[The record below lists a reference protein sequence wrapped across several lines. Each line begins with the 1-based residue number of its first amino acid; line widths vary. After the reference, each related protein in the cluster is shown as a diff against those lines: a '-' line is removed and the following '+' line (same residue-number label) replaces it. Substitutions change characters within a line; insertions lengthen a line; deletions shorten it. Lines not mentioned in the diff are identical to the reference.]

1 MVEFKT
7 GADGILCAAWHG
19 MAYLNQ
25 LIPVLDL
32 PGHRHLRS
40 PSTLKLFVLSYHL
53 TSIGCQSVPVAAAV
67 ICRLS
72 SMAKDIPKDMFQQS
86 FLTSSSLWHYW
97 LCFCGLWNGYCCS
110 SHDKNVWLIDCLID
124 WLYCANV
131 YAVHV
136 DDQLAVTIAKQIR
149 NWTSY
154 PDIQLH
160 MHAVKIVSN
169 LSLVESQRIAIA
181 EMGILN
187 SIIRRFSLFR
197 LSSLTS

>member
-1 MVEFKT
+1 M
-7 GADGILCAAWHG
+7 
-19 MAYLNQ
+19 
-25 LIPVLDL
+25 
-32 PGHRHLRS
+32 
-40 PSTLKLFVLSYHL
+40 
-53 TSIGCQSVPVAAAV
+53 
-67 ICRLS
+67 
-72 SMAKDIPKDMFQQS
+72 
-86 FLTSSSLWHYW
+86 
-97 LCFCGLWNGYCCS
+97 
-110 SHDKNVWLIDCLID
+110 IDCLID

-149 NWTSY
+149 NWISY